1 MYTLKEK
8 IEYDKNG
15 PKAVILFH
23 AYTGSPNDVNSLG
36 RALERE
42 NYTVLKPTFDGHNL
56 KDPNEILKY
65 GIEDWV
71 KNGEDA
77 YQQLVDDGF
86 TDISVFGLSLGGIIA
101 THVMLKFNLKKYG
114 VFSSPVISSK
124 DSNVPENFWLW
135 YAFKMKKLGA
145 TDAEIADKKTEVMNR
160 LHEVLNGIHLYS
172 DAMEEKFSTVTSSV
186 FIGQGG
192 ADEMIDPDQAYDL
205 KNAFENADI
214 DFHWYEGAPHVITV
228 GRVGKELQADV
239 LNFLG
244 KN

>member
-1 MYTLKEK
+1 MKEK

-101 THVMLKFNLKKYG
+101 THVMLKYNLKKYG

-135 YAFKMKKLGA
+135 YAFKMKKNGA
-145 TDAEIADKKTEVMNR
+145 TEGEIADKKTEVMNR
-160 LHEVLNGIHLYS
+160 LHEVLNGIQMYS
-172 DAMEEKFSTVTSSV
+172 DTMEEKFAAVTSSV
-186 FIGQGG
+186 FIGQGE

-205 KNAFENADI
+205 KKAFENANV
-214 DFHWYEGAPHVITV
+214 DFHWYEVAPHVITV